1 MAFALPELQCV
12 EIVKLKKD
20 GKVAWNH
27 QYLIAKKGM
36 APDVLCRVTRLA
48 LRFLCNQSQDS
59 LQRGSWNCVCC
70 HNKNFHLFWGR
81 PSHQLPEHQE
91 HHFSNHHLSVQ
102 TPNRNSW
109 TMAGPAAS
117 ATSVGAGSPR
127 AGGGSTVRQRGS
139 GGAKSSGSGR
149 TTTRA
154 GGTSS
159 GGMWRFYSDDSPG
172 IKV

>member
-59 LQRGSWNCVCC
+59 LQRGS
-70 HNKNFHLFWGR
+70 
-81 PSHQLPEHQE
+81 
-91 HHFSNHHLSVQ
+91 
-102 TPNRNSW
+102 
-109 TMAGPAAS
+109 
-117 ATSVGAGSPR
+117 
-127 AGGGSTVRQRGS
+127 
-139 GGAKSSGSGR
+139 
-149 TTTRA
+149 
-154 GGTSS
+154 
-159 GGMWRFYSDDSPG
+159 
-172 IKV
+172 